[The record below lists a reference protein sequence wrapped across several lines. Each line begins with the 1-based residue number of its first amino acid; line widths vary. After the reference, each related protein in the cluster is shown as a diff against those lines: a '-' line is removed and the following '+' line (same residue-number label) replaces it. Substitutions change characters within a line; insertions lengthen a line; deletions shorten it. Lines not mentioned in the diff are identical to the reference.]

1 MGKILANA
9 KIEQNASEDLLYCFI
24 LWTFKILHIY
34 LHLSHKEQGPLHTA
48 KRITSEKKKNATFW
62 SIEKTRDIRFQ
73 KHATQ

>member
-48 KRITSEKKKNATFW
+48 KRITSEKKKRNLLVNR
-62 SIEKTRDIRFQ
+62 ENKG
-73 KHATQ
+73 H